1 MNNIEQNSTAVQYN
15 LISLLSISNSL
26 YTYICFY
33 LYLNIFQFVCK
44 VCTPFKTSMKQSVQ
58 PKIHM
63 MISLLI
69 ITESLQNINYNYH
82 YFTYDHL
89 NHSGLL

>member
-1 MNNIEQNSTAVQYN
+1 
-15 LISLLSISNSL
+15 
-26 YTYICFY
+26 
-33 LYLNIFQFVCK
+33 
-44 VCTPFKTSMKQSVQ
+44 MKQSVQ